1 MQWFDVN
8 MSGCEQGP
16 GDPCFFDDDPVR
28 VYMASEVEAHIS
40 ELESAAVASALRVK
54 ELEKALRQIDSG
66 LTEDGWILGS
76 AEMQQIARSAL
87 MEKGSITSPACGF
100 GPCVIVEGEEWHDPH
115 CPSLGKGGE
124 V

>member
-1 MQWFDVN
+1 LKVTRIAEKKSMQWFDVN

-54 ELEKALRQIDSG
+54 ELEKALRAVVDAFYDVDAIEAGKDPMADAIDDASKA
-66 LTEDGWILGS
+66 LMGS
-76 AEMQQIARSAL
+76 AT
-87 MEKGSITSPACGF
+87 K
-100 GPCVIVEGEEWHDPH
+100 
-115 CPSLGKGGE
+115 
-124 V
+124 